1 MASLRLVAD
10 RHPDPSPALAYQARR
25 QYGWSILKREIV
37 PPPEHLFP
45 PDEWRIVEARW
56 TPEFSDRAETAFALS
71 NGYIGVRGALDE
83 ARPSLDPGTF
93 INGFHET
100 WPIVHAEEAYGL
112 ARTGQT
118 ICNVPDA
125 MVLELF
131 VDDEPLFVPTARLRE
146 YARVL
151 DMRNGVLRRDL
162 TWSTAGGKHVTVH
175 SCRLVSLEYRHLVAV
190 EYDVSVDRASPVS
203 VVSRTVNRID
213 LRSQRR
219 ERRDARL
226 GSELD
231 HRVLNGQLAEDRAG
245 RAVLAYV
252 TTNSQMTL
260 AMGIEHV
267 VETANRY
274 ETATSVTPDV
284 SEVVITAEAEAGV
297 PIRIVKYVAYQ
308 TSRSVPARDLV
319 PRCERTLDRAV
330 RVGFQ
335 TLADAQ
341 RANLDR
347 FWARAD
353 VVIVDP
359 ITTVRAQQA
368 VRWNLFQLAQATWR
382 TEGAGVP
389 AKGLTSAAY
398 DGHYFWDTEAY
409 VLPFLAYTQPRIAR
423 NLLRFRHSMLDK
435 ARQRAG
441 MVELSGALFPW
452 RTINGEEA
460 SALFQAG
467 TAQFHINADIAYAIR
482 RYVDVRG
489 DPQFLLE
496 VGAEVLIETARMW
509 ESLGFYGTDRCFHLH
524 SVTGPDE
531 YTTVV
536 NDNAFT
542 NLMARLNL
550 NYAAQVVRSMEAE
563 HPTAHAALC
572 YSLGLTPAEPG
583 AWEKAAAAM
592 YVPYDESRGITP
604 QDASFLERE
613 VWDLDATP
621 PERFPLLNHFHPLV
635 IYRHQVLKQADV
647 VMAMFLL
654 GNEFTPE
661 AKARNFAY
669 YDALTTGDSSL
680 SASIQ
685 SIVASE
691 IGDEERATEYFR
703 FALLMDLA
711 DLGGNMSD
719 GVHVASAAGAW
730 MALVFGFGGVRDFDG
745 QLTIDPRLPRRYDR
759 LEFPLRFHDRQI
771 RVALSHQDEKYTLDE
786 GEPLEVTIRGE
797 AHLLVPHSPLRLSP
811 RPPDAAS
818 ARREPPVEG

>member
-1 MASLRLVAD
+1 VL
-10 RHPDPSPALAYQARR
+10 
-25 QYGWSILKREIV
+25 
-37 PPPEHLFP
+37 PPEHLFP
-45 PDEWRIVEARW
+45 PDGWRIVEARW
-56 TPEFSDRAETAFALS
+56 TPEFSDRTETAFVLS
-71 NGYIGVRGALDE
+71 NGYVGVRGALDE
-83 ARPSLDPGTF
+83 GRPSLDPGTF
-93 INGFHET
+93 INGFHEA

-112 ARTGQT
+112 ARTGQS
-118 ICNVPDA
+118 ICAVPDA
-125 MVLELF
+125 LVFELF
-131 VDDEPLFVPTARLRE
+131 VDDEPLFLPTARLRE

-151 DMRNGVLRRDL
+151 DMRNGVLQRDL
-162 TWSTAGGKHVTVH
+162 VWSTAAGKHVTVR
-175 SCRLVSLEYRHLVAV
+175 SCRLVSLEHRHVVAV
-190 EYDVSVDRASPVS
+190 AYEVSVDRLSPVS
-203 VVSRTVNRID
+203 VVSRTINRMD
-213 LRSQRR
+213 QPRSQRR
-219 ERRDARL
+219 GYPDPRL
-226 GSELD
+226 GRRLD
-231 HRVLNGQLAEDRAG
+231 HRVLNGELAEDREG

-252 TTNSQMTL
+252 TTNSEMTL

-267 VETANRY
+267 VETANPY
-274 ETATSVTPDV
+274 ETTSSVTPDL
-284 SEVVITAEAEAGV
+284 SEVVVTAEAEADA
-297 PIRIVKYVAYQ
+297 PMRIVKYVAYQ
-308 TSRSVPARDLV
+308 TSRTVPSRDLV
-319 PRCERTLDRAV
+319 ARCKRTLDRAV
-330 RVGFQ
+330 RAGFEA
-335 TLADAQ
+335 LADAQ
-341 RANLDR
+341 RANLER

-353 VVIVDP
+353 VVIADP
-359 ITTVRAQQA
+359 TNPVRAQQA

-382 TEGAGVP
+382 AEGAGVP
-389 AKGLTSAAY
+389 AKGLTSGAY

-435 ARQRAG
+435 ARERAG
-441 MVELSGALFPW
+441 MLDLAGALFPW
-452 RTINGEEA
+452 RTINGDEA

-489 DPQFLLE
+489 DRAFLLE
-496 VGAEVLIETARMW
+496 VGAEVLVETARMW
-509 ESLGFYGTDRCFHLH
+509 ESLGFYGDDGCFHVH

-550 NYAAQVVRSMEAE
+550 NYAAQAVRSMEAE
-563 HPTAHAALC
+563 HPAAHAALC
-572 YSLGLTPAEPG
+572 YSLGLNSSELD

-592 YVPYDESRGITP
+592 YVPYDEVRGITP

-669 YDALTTGDSSL
+669 YDSLTTGDSSL

-691 IGDEERATEYFR
+691 VGEEDQAVEYFR

-711 DLGGNMSD
+711 DVAGNVSD
-719 GVHVASAAGAW
+719 GVHVASAAGVW
-730 MALVFGFGGVRDFDG
+730 MALVFGFGGIRDFDG
-745 QLTIDPRLPRRYDR
+745 RLTIDPRLPRRYQR
-759 LEFPLRFHDRQI
+759 LEFPLRFQDRQL
-771 RVALSHQDEKYTLDE
+771 RVALSHDEERYTLDE

-797 AHLLVPHSPLRLSP
+797 AHLLVPDSPLLLSAP
-811 RPPDAAS
+811 IPDN
-818 ARREPPVEG
+818 RKTP

>member
-1 MASLRLVAD
+1 
-10 RHPDPSPALAYQARR
+10 
-25 QYGWSILKREIV
+25 V
-37 PPPEHLFP
+37 PPPGHLFP

-56 TPEFSDRAETAFALS
+56 TSEFSVRTETAFTLS
-71 NGYIGVRGALDE
+71 NGYVGVRGALDE
-83 ARPSLDPGTF
+83 GRPALAPATL

-118 ICNVPDA
+118 ICSVPDA
-125 MVLELF
+125 MVLELL
-131 VDDEPLFVPTARLRE
+131 VDDEPLYLPTARLRG

-151 DMRNGVLRRDL
+151 DMRNGVLARDL

-175 SCRLVSLEYRHLVAV
+175 SCRLVSLEHRHLAAV
-190 EYDVSVDRASPVS
+190 EYEVTVDLQSPVS
-203 VVSRTVNRID
+203 IVSRTVNRVD
-213 LRSQRR
+213 RPGSRPR
-219 ERRDARL
+219 EGLDPRL
-226 GSELD
+226 GTRLD
-231 HRVLNGQLAEDRAG
+231 HRVLNSQLAEDRDG
-245 RAVLAYV
+245 RTVLAYA
-252 TTNSQMTL
+252 TANSGMTL
-260 AMGIEHV
+260 GMAVEHV
-267 VETANRY
+267 VETANQY
-274 ETATSVTPDV
+274 EVASSVTPDLA
-284 SEVVITAEAEAGV
+284 EVVITADARPGV
-297 PIRIVKYVAYQ
+297 PLRLVKYVAYQ
-308 TSRSVPARDLV
+308 TSRTVPARELV

-330 RVGFQ
+330 LDGFD
-335 TLADAQ
+335 TLAAAQ
-341 RANLDR
+341 RDNLDR

-353 VVIVDP
+353 VCIADP
-359 ITTVRAQQA
+359 VNGVRAQQA

-382 TEGAGVP
+382 AEGAGVP
-389 AKGLTSAAY
+389 AKGLTSEAY

-435 ARQRAG
+435 ARERAG
-441 MVELSGALFPW
+441 VLDLSGALFPW
-452 RTINGEEA
+452 RTINGDEA

-482 RYVDVRG
+482 RYVDVRDDEG
-489 DPQFLLE
+489 FLLE
-496 VGAEVLIETARMW
+496 VGAEVLVETARMW
-509 ESLGFYGTDRCFHLH
+509 ESLGFYGADGCFHVH

-550 NYAAQVVRSMEAE
+550 NFAAKVVRWMEAE
-563 HPTAHAALC
+563 HPTVHAALC
-572 YSLGLTPAEPG
+572 YSLGLTPSEPG
-583 AWEKAAAAM
+583 AWEAAAAKM
-592 YVPYDESRGITP
+592 YIPHDESRGITP
-604 QDASFLERE
+604 QDESFLDRE
-613 VWDLDATP
+613 VWDLAATP
-621 PERFPLLNHFHPLV
+621 PDRFPLLNHFHPLV

-654 GNEFTPE
+654 GNEFTAE
-661 AKARNFAY
+661 DKARNFAY

-691 IGDEERATEYFR
+691 IGDEERAVEYFR
-703 FALLMDLA
+703 LALLMDLA
-711 DLGGNMSD
+711 DVAGNVSN

-745 QLTIDPRLPRRYDR
+745 RLTIDPRLPRRYDG

-771 RVALSHQDEKYTLDE
+771 RVALSHHEERYTLED
-786 GEPLEVTIRGE
+786 GEPLDVTIRGQ
-797 AHLLVPHSPLRLSP
+797 AHRLVPGPPLRLAP
-811 RPPDAAS
+811 RDSGVAATT
-818 ARREPPVEG
+818 

>member
-1 MASLRLVAD
+1 MCASQAHR
-10 RHPDPSPALAYQARR
+10 ARR
-25 QYGWSILKREIV
+25 HYRWSILKREIV

-56 TPEFSDRAETAFALS
+56 TPEFSDRTETAFALS
-71 NGYIGVRGALDE
+71 NGYVGVRGALDE

-100 WPIVHAEEAYGL
+100 WQIVHAEEAYGL

-118 ICNVPDA
+118 MCNVPDA

-162 TWSTAGGKHVTVH
+162 VWSTAGGKHVTVH
-175 SCRLVSLEYRHLVAV
+175 SCRLVSLEFRHLVAV
-190 EYDVSVDRASPVS
+190 EYEVSVDRASPMS
-203 VVSRTVNRID
+203 VLSRTINRMD
-213 LRSQRR
+213 RLRSQPR
-219 ERRDARL
+219 EALDARL
-226 GSELD
+226 GSQLD
-231 HRVLNGQLAEDRAG
+231 HRVLNGQLAEG
-245 RAVLAYV
+245 RDGRTALAYV
-252 TTNSQMTL
+252 TTNSEMTL

-267 VETANRY
+267 VETANRC
-274 ETATSVTPDV
+274 ETTSSVTPDL
-284 SEVVITAEAEAGV
+284 SEFVITAEAEAGI

-308 TSRSVPARDLV
+308 TSRSVPSRDLV

-335 TLADAQ
+335 ALADAQ

-347 FWARAD
+347 FWSRAD
-353 VVIVDP
+353 VEITDP
-359 ITTVRAQQA
+359 LYPVRAQQA

-382 TEGAGVP
+382 AEGAGVP

-441 MVELSGALFPW
+441 MLELSGALFPW
-452 RTINGEEA
+452 RTINGDEA

-489 DPQFLLE
+489 DPEFLLE
-496 VGAEVLIETARMW
+496 VGAEVLVETARMW
-509 ESLGFYGTDRCFHLH
+509 ESLGFYGTDGCFHLH

-550 NYAAQVVRSMEAE
+550 NYAAQAVRSIEAE

-572 YSLGLTPAEPG
+572 YTLGLTSSELD

-604 QDASFLERE
+604 QDASFLDRE

-661 AKARNFAY
+661 AKSRNFAY
-669 YDALTTGDSSL
+669 YDTLTTGDSSL

-691 IGDEERATEYFR
+691 VGDEESATEYFR

-711 DLGGNMSD
+711 DLAGNVSD

-745 QLTIDPRLPRRYDR
+745 QLTIDPRLPSRYER
-759 LEFPLRFHDRQI
+759 VEFRLRFHDRQI
-771 RVALSHQDEKYTLDE
+771 RVGLSHTDERYTLVE
-786 GEPLEVTIRGE
+786 GEPLGVTIRGE
-797 AHLLVPHSPLRLSP
+797 AHLLVPDSPLCLSL
-811 RPPDAAS
+811 RPPHAAS
-818 ARREPPVEG
+818 ADPVQPSP

>member
-1 MASLRLVAD
+1 
-10 RHPDPSPALAYQARR
+10 
-25 QYGWSILKREIV
+25 V
-37 PPPEHLFP
+37 PPPEHLYP

-56 TPEFSDRAETAFALS
+56 TPEFSDRTETAFALS
-71 NGYIGVRGALDE
+71 NGYVGVRGALDE
-83 ARPSLDPGTF
+83 GRPALEPGTF

-118 ICNVPDA
+118 MCNVPDA
-125 MVLELF
+125 TVLELL
-131 VDDEPLFVPTARLRE
+131 VDDEPLYLPTARLRG

-151 DMRNGVLRRDL
+151 DMRNGVLERDL

-175 SCRLVSLEYRHLVAV
+175 SCRLVSLEHRHLVAV
-190 EYDVSVDRASPVS
+190 EYEVTVDRASPVS
-203 VVSRTVNRID
+203 IVSRTVNRID
-213 LRSQRR
+213 RPGSRRR
-219 ERRDARL
+219 EGVDPRL
-226 GSELD
+226 GTHLD
-231 HRVLNGQLAEDRAG
+231 HRVLNGQLAEARGRRAF
-245 RAVLAYV
+245 LAYA
-252 TTNSQMTL
+252 TANSGMTL
-260 AMGIEHV
+260 GMGIEHV
-267 VETANRY
+267 VETANPY
-274 ETATSVTPDV
+274 DVTDSVTPDLA
-284 SEVVITAEAEAGV
+284 EVVITADAQPGV
-297 PIRIVKYVAYQ
+297 PLRLVKYVAYQ

-319 PRCERTLDRAV
+319 PRCDRTLDRAV
-330 RVGFQ
+330 RGGFKA
-335 TLADAQ
+335 LAVAQ
-341 RANLDR
+341 RENLDR
-347 FWARAD
+347 FWSRAD
-353 VVIVDP
+353 LLISDP
-359 ITTVRAQQA
+359 VNGVRAQQA

-382 TEGAGVP
+382 AEGAGVP
-389 AKGLTSAAY
+389 AKGLTSGAY

-423 NLLRFRHSMLDK
+423 NLLRFRHSMLDR
-435 ARQRAG
+435 ARERAG
-441 MVELSGALFPW
+441 VLELSGALFPW
-452 RTINGEEA
+452 RTINGDEA

-489 DPQFLLE
+489 DPGFLVE
-496 VGAEVLIETARMW
+496 VGAEVLVETARMW
-509 ESLGFYGTDRCFHLH
+509 ESLGFYGGDGCFHLH

-550 NYAAQVVRSMEAE
+550 NYAAEVVRWMEVE
-563 HPTAHAALC
+563 NPTAHAALC
-572 YSLGLTPAEPG
+572 YSLGLTPSEPD
-583 AWEKAAAAM
+583 AWAAAAARM
-592 YVPYDESRGITP
+592 YVPHDEARGITP
-604 QDASFLERE
+604 QDESFLDRE
-613 VWDLDATP
+613 VWDLEGTP
-621 PERFPLLNHFHPLV
+621 PDRFPLLNHFHPLV

-654 GNEFTPE
+654 GNEFTAE
-661 AKARNFAY
+661 EKARNFGY

-711 DLGGNMSD
+711 DIEGNVSN
-719 GVHVASAAGAW
+719 GVHVAAAAGAW

-745 QLTIDPRLPRRYDR
+745 RLTIDPRLPRRYDR

-771 RVALSHQDEKYTLDE
+771 RVALTHEEEQYTLEE
-786 GEPLEVTIRGE
+786 GGPLDVTIRGE
-797 AHLLVPHSPLRLSP
+797 AHRLVRGAPLRLPPSP
-811 RPPDAAS
+811 RDLAAS
-818 ARREPPVEG
+818 T

>member
-1 MASLRLVAD
+1 MSPRPTTAAAQ
-10 RHPDPSPALAYQARR
+10 RHGTARAHVGGHAHQR
-25 QYGWSILKREIV
+25 RCHYGWGILKREIV
-37 PPPEHLFP
+37 LPPEHLFP

-56 TPEFSDRAETAFALS
+56 TPEFSDRVETAFALS
-71 NGYIGVRGALDE
+71 NGYVGVRGAPDE
-83 ARPSLDPGTF
+83 GRPSLDPGTF
-93 INGFHET
+93 VNGFHET

-112 ARTGQT
+112 AKTGQT
-118 ICNVPDA
+118 VCNVPDA
-125 MVLELF
+125 MVVELF
-131 VDDEPLFVPTARLRE
+131 VDDEPLFVPTARLRG

-151 DMRNGVLRRDL
+151 DMSNGVLQRDL

-175 SCRLVSLEYRHLVAV
+175 SRRLVSLEFRHLVAV
-190 EYDVSVDRASPVS
+190 EYEVSVDRVCPVS
-203 VVSRTVNRID
+203 VVSCTINRAD
-213 LRSQRR
+213 RPGSPQGGQL
-219 ERRDARL
+219 DPRL
-226 GSELD
+226 GSKLG
-231 HRVLNGQLAEDRAG
+231 HRVLNGELAEDRDG

-252 TTNSQMTL
+252 TTNSGMTL

-267 VETANRY
+267 IETANRY
-274 ETATSVTPDV
+274 ETSSSVTPDL
-284 SEVVITAEAEAGV
+284 SEVVITADAEPGV
-297 PIRIVKYVAYQ
+297 PIRILKYVAYQ
-308 TSRSVPARDLV
+308 TSRSVPSLELV
-319 PRCERTLDRAV
+319 PRCERILDRAV
-330 RVGFQ
+330 RGGFE
-335 TLADAQ
+335 TLFDAQ
-341 RANLDR
+341 RANLER
-347 FWARAD
+347 FWSRAD
-353 VVIVDP
+353 VVIDDP
-359 ITTVRAQQA
+359 LNRVRAQQA

-382 TEGAGVP
+382 SEGAGVP
-389 AKGLTSAAY
+389 AKGLTSRAY

-435 ARQRAG
+435 ARQRAR
-441 MVELSGALFPW
+441 MLELSGALFPW
-452 RTINGEEA
+452 RTINGDEA

-489 DPQFLLE
+489 DPEFLLE
-496 VGAEVLIETARMW
+496 VGAEMLVETARMW
-509 ESLGFYGTDRCFHLH
+509 ESLGFYGTDGCFHIH

-550 NYAAQVVRSMEAE
+550 NYAAKAVRSMEAE

-572 YSLGLTPAEPG
+572 YSLGLKSSEPD
-583 AWEKAAAAM
+583 AWEKAAATM
-592 YVPYDESRGITP
+592 YIPHDESRGITP

-621 PERFPLLNHFHPLV
+621 PEHFPLLQHFHPLV

-661 AKARNFAY
+661 EKARNFAY

-691 IGDEERATEYFR
+691 IGDEERALDYFR

-711 DLGGNMSD
+711 DLAGNMSD

-745 QLTIDPRLPRRYDR
+745 HLTIDPRLPRRYDR

-771 RVALSHQDEKYTLDE
+771 RVAISHDDERYTLEE
-786 GEPLEVTIRGE
+786 GGPLDVTIRGE
-797 AHLLVPHSPLRLSP
+797 RHLLVPGSPLRLSP
-811 RPPDAAS
+811 RPPDAA
-818 ARREPPVEG
+818 RV

>member
-1 MASLRLVAD
+1 VL
-10 RHPDPSPALAYQARR
+10 
-25 QYGWSILKREIV
+25 
-37 PPPEHLFP
+37 PPEHLFP
-45 PDEWRIVEARW
+45 PDGWRIVEARW
-56 TPEFSDRAETAFALS
+56 TPEFSGRTETAFALS
-71 NGYIGVRGALDE
+71 NGYVGVRGALDE
-83 ARPSLDPGTF
+83 GRPSLDPSTL

-112 ARTGQT
+112 ARTGQS
-118 ICNVPDA
+118 ICAVPDA
-125 MVLELF
+125 LVFELF
-131 VDDEPLFVPTARLRE
+131 VDDEPLFLPTARLRE

-162 TWSTAGGKHVTVH
+162 VWSTAAGKHVAVR
-175 SCRLVSLEYRHLVAV
+175 SCRLVSLEHRHVVAV
-190 EYDVSVDRASPVS
+190 AYEVSVDRLSPVS
-203 VVSRTVNRID
+203 VVSRTINRMD
-213 LRSQRR
+213 QDRSQRS
-219 ERRDARL
+219 ERSDPRL
-226 GSELD
+226 GRKLD
-231 HRVLNGQLAEDRAG
+231 HRVLNGELAEDRQG
-245 RAVLAYV
+245 RAVVAYV
-252 TTNSQMTL
+252 TTNSEMTL
-260 AMGIEHV
+260 AMGVEHA
-267 VETANRY
+267 VETANHY
-274 ETATSVTPDV
+274 ETASSVTPDL
-284 SEVVITAEAEAGV
+284 SEVMITAEAEPGV
-297 PIRIVKYVAYQ
+297 PIRIVKYIAYQ
-308 TSRSVPARDLV
+308 TSRTVPSRDLV

-330 RVGFQ
+330 RGGFQ
-335 TLADAQ
+335 ALADAQ
-341 RANLDR
+341 RVNLER

-353 VVIVDP
+353 VVISDP
-359 ITTVRAQQA
+359 IYPVRAQQA

-382 TEGAGVP
+382 AEGAGVP

-435 ARQRAG
+435 ARERAA
-441 MVELSGALFPW
+441 MLDLSGALFPW
-452 RTINGEEA
+452 RTINGDEA

-489 DPQFLLE
+489 DRGFLLE
-496 VGAEVLIETARMW
+496 VGAEVLVETARMW
-509 ESLGFYGTDRCFHLH
+509 ESLGFYGNDGCFHLH

-550 NYAAQVVRSMEAE
+550 SYAAQAVRSMEAE
-563 HPTAHAALC
+563 HPAAHAAMC
-572 YSLGLTPAEPG
+572 YSLGLKSSELD

-592 YVPYDESRGITP
+592 YVPYDEARGITP

-654 GNEFTPE
+654 GNEFTSE
-661 AKARNFAY
+661 AKARSFAY
-669 YDALTTGDSSL
+669 YDSLTTGDSSL

-691 IGDEERATEYFR
+691 VGDEERAVDYFR

-711 DLGGNMSD
+711 DIAGNVSD
-719 GVHVASAAGAW
+719 GVHVASAAGVW
-730 MALVFGFGGVRDFDG
+730 MALVFGFGGIRDFDG
-745 QLTIDPRLPRRYDR
+745 RLTIDPRLPGRYQF
-759 LEFPLRFHDRQI
+759 LEFPLRFQDRQM
-771 RVALSHQDEKYTLDE
+771 RVALSHDEERYTLDE

-797 AHLLVPHSPLRLSP
+797 AHLLVPDSPLRLSP
-811 RPPDAAS
+811 RIHGS
-818 ARREPPVEG
+818 RKTS